1 MKTFNVGLVKKKQI
15 LDDLYEC
22 KEMNMESYVLYDA
35 INVLKNFDNDN
46 GTDLILD
53 VWDYYTKT
61 KGFPFNNVDIDSHEA
76 YPVIFTFPSGKKFA
90 EYDMSESN
98 IQKLMDLIISRVNRK
113 LK

>member
-35 INVLKNFDNDN
+35 IEALRKFDTDN
-46 GTDLILD
+46 GTDLEND
-53 VWDYYTKT
+53 VWFYYTKL
-61 KGFPFNNVDIDSHEA
+61 KGFPFKDVDVDSQEA

-90 EYDMSESN
+90 EYDMSNDN